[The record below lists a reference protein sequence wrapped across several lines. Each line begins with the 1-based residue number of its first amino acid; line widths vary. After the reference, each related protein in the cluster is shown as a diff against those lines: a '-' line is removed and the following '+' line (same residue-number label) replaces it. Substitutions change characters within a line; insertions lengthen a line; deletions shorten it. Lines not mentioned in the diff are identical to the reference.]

1 MSEKNVT
8 ERDSLLKETEDM
20 YLGEEAGGAS
30 VVASLVACGP
40 IITTVITRGIICYKP
55 LTIRT
60 K

>member
-8 ERDSLLKETEDM
+8 ERDSLLNETEDM

-30 VVASLVACGP
+30 LIASLAACGP
-40 IITTVITRGIICYKP
+40 ILTTVVTRGIVCYKP